1 MKNLLFI
8 FCILIILTK
17 TGNVLSNENIFNV
30 NNIEID
36 DEFSSNKEKLND
48 NAFKEAFKKLM
59 SRLLLKEDFD
69 RVLKTNLNQIKK
81 LVSYYQIMDNID
93 SEKNKKTLANIFFD
107 KERMHKFFYEQNI
120 LYSDIINTEVIIF
133 PLLKIDQRYFI
144 YNKNYFYKNWTKE
157 NFGDLIAYDF
167 PSESIESIE
176 KINSYKENIYDLN
189 ISDFFKEHSES
200 NVVFAIIEMEEK
212 KVNIFLNC
220 RIEGK
225 RIKKTL
231 SIIKK
236 DKFDQNKFYDEII
249 LKTHLIILD
258 LIKLQ
263 NLIDVKTPSFLNV
276 KIKINNKKS
285 NLVELNSRLKKI
297 GLIDNFYVQELNKDF
312 VTVKIKYLGR
322 ISKIIDKL
330 NRQNIILKMQKGE
343 WKLQII

>member
-167 PSESIESIE
+167 PSESIENIE
-176 KINSYKENIYDLN
+176 KINSL
-189 ISDFFKEHSES
+189 
-200 NVVFAIIEMEEK
+200 
-212 KVNIFLNC
+212 
-220 RIEGK
+220 
-225 RIKKTL
+225 
-231 SIIKK
+231 
-236 DKFDQNKFYDEII
+236 
-249 LKTHLIILD
+249 
-258 LIKLQ
+258 
-263 NLIDVKTPSFLNV
+263 
-276 KIKINNKKS
+276 
-285 NLVELNSRLKKI
+285 
-297 GLIDNFYVQELNKDF
+297 
-312 VTVKIKYLGR
+312 
-322 ISKIIDKL
+322 
-330 NRQNIILKMQKGE
+330 
-343 WKLQII
+343 

>member
-167 PSESIESIE
+167 PSESIENIE

-236 DKFDQNKFYDEII
+236 DKFDQTKFYDEII